1 MKIDL
6 SLPGHALLH
15 PSTERRQLL
24 TFMCGIL
31 LVPALSYFVSTLP
44 GRLGMPLSGGFGGML
59 SCLVSSL
66 ATLVAAYWF
75 YKAFLCR
82 QMQHFSSRH
91 GHCSGQQTI
100 IREQYYQTVSELKQY
115 NAVLG
120 RQLTEATEQT
130 EIALLGVVN
139 RMVTIHE
146 KAYFQVDQIG
156 SSSEKSNELISVTQ
170 DQIRK
175 NNQVIQALN
184 AFSDTQSDQLRD
196 NLDRIQRLSD
206 EMEQMRPLVDDI
218 SDIADRTNLLALNA
232 AIEAARAGEAGRG
245 FAVVADEV
253 RRLSTQTNKAAK
265 EIAGRIT
272 TVAGQARTET
282 ENARKL
288 IEQDKESQK
297 FKTMAGNL
305 SDIEERFRTAAVHL
319 EEIIQSIDES
329 NRSIVE
335 EVSTVLGE
343 IQFQDVLRQRVE
355 QVSEGMEYL
364 NGFAEDTAHW
374 LEGSAVQPT
383 QRLSE
388 HLEVLSKKYVMQ
400 DQRSTHNAVLGKT
413 AASPGAA
420 GPRIELF

>member
-1 MKIDL
+1 MKIDPT
-6 SLPGHALLH
+6 LPGDVLSRS
-15 PSTERRQLL
+15 STGKRQLL
-24 TFMCGIL
+24 ALTCGVL
-31 LVPALSYFVSTLP
+31 LVPVLSYAISTLP
-44 GRLGMPLSGGFGGML
+44 ARLGMPLSDGL
-59 SCLVSSL
+59 EALLTCLVSML
-66 ATLVAAYWF
+66 ATLVAACWF
-75 YKAFLCR
+75 YRAFLCP
-82 QMQHFSSRH
+82 QTQLISSRH
-91 GHCSGQQTI
+91 SHFYSQQAL
-100 IREQYYQTVSELKQY
+100 IREQYHQTVSELKQY
-115 NAVLG
+115 NTVLG
-120 RQLTEATEQT
+120 RQLTEATDQT
-130 EIALLGVVN
+130 ETALLGVVT

-146 KAYFQVDQIG
+146 KAYFQVEQIG

-175 NNQVIQALN
+175 NNQVIQAFN

-232 AIEAARAGEAGRG
+232 AIEAARAGDAGRG

-282 ENARKL
+282 ENAKKL
-288 IEQDKESQK
+288 IEQDEESHK
-297 FKTMAGNL
+297 FKSMAGNL
-305 SDIEERFRTAAVHL
+305 SDIEERFRIAAVHL

-355 QVSEGMEYL
+355 QVNEGMEYL

-374 LEGSAVQPT
+374 LEGAGEQPA
-383 QRLSE
+383 QRLSA
-388 HLEVLSKKYVMQ
+388 HLDVLSKKYVMQ
-400 DQRSTHNAVLGKT
+400 DQRSTHNAVLGKSAASSG
-413 AASPGAA
+413 AASPK
-420 GPRIELF
+420 IELF